1 MLQALGVSTEA
12 ESLYVQIARQEDVA
26 IASLPRNDSEDL
38 DTLLEELQELG
49 LIVEATPGRV
59 RALPLAEAAKGIRDR
74 RVAEIDA
81 AVRGAEAMSLH
92 MWESQ
97 APSTGVEVLVGR
109 EAANAA
115 ITDLCARSQI
125 EIAAFDRP
133 PYVNVHEP
141 SPAYLAAHSPEY
153 QALSRGVSVRAV
165 YHPGFD
171 RDRLA
176 ELTVF
181 LRAGEQAKLG
191 DVPMK
196 LILVD
201 RKAAILPAPRSYAAP
216 EPEVKAT
223 VVRHPVVVEALM
235 SLFEAVWERSVA
247 IRPTDTGEL
256 QQDPRRDALVSL
268 LMSGA
273 TDSAIAGQ
281 FGVTERSVRRWIA
294 DLMEEL
300 DVRTRLQLGAAL
312 TKSQS
317 FQRDNRQLL

>member
-26 IASLPRNDSEDL
+26 LDELPRNGSEDPEA
-38 DTLLEELQELG
+38 LLGELQELG
-49 LIVEATPGRV
+49 LVIEPSPGRV

-81 AVRGAEAMSLH
+81 AVRAAEAMSLH
-92 MWESQ
+92 MWESV
-97 APSTGVEVLVGR
+97 APSIGIEVLIGR
-109 EAANAA
+109 EAASKAMA
-115 ITDLCARSQI
+115 DLCHHSQT

-133 PYVNVHEP
+133 PYVNTHQPTV
-141 SPAYLAAHSPEY
+141 AYLEENSPEY
-153 QALSRGVSVRAV
+153 QALTRGVSVRAV

-171 RDRLA
+171 MERLS
-176 ELTVF
+176 ELTLF
-181 LRAGEQAKLG
+181 LRHGEQAKLG

-196 LILVD
+196 LILID
-201 RKAAILPAPRSYAAP
+201 RKAAVLPAPQSYNP
-216 EPEVKAT
+216 GQEVRVT
-223 VVRHPVVVEALM
+223 VVRHPVVVEALV

-294 DLMEEL
+294 ELMDEL

-312 TKSQS
+312 ARTQA
-317 FQRDNRQLL
+317 FRRDNRQLF

>member
-26 IASLPRNDSEDL
+26 VEDL
-38 DTLLEELQELG
+38 SLGESGNLESLLGELQELG
-49 LIVEATPGRV
+49 LIIQAAPGRI

-74 RVAEIDA
+74 RVGEIDA
-81 AVRGAEAMSLH
+81 AVRAAEAMSLH

-109 EAANAA
+109 EAAGAA
-115 ITDLCARSQI
+115 ISELCARAQL

-133 PYVNVHEP
+133 PYVNVHQP
-141 SPAYLAAHSPEY
+141 SLEYLQTNSPEY
-153 QALSRGVSVRAV
+153 KALQRGVSVRGI

-176 ELTVF
+176 ELNLF
-181 LRAGEQAKLG
+181 LHAGERAKLG

-201 RKAAILPAPRSYAAP
+201 RKTAVLPSPQTYTP
-216 EPEVKAT
+216 EPQYKVT
-223 VVRHPVVVEALM
+223 LVRHPVVVEALV
-235 SLFEAVWERSVA
+235 SLFDAVWERSIA
-247 IRPTDTGEL
+247 IRPTDTGDLE
-256 QQDPRRDALVSL
+256 QDPRRDALVSL

-294 DLMEEL
+294 DLMDEL
-300 DVRTRLQLGAAL
+300 EVRTRLQLGAAL
-312 TKSQS
+312 ARSQT
-317 FQRDNRQLL
+317 FQRDNRQLV

>member
-26 IASLPRNDSEDL
+26 ITSLPHSDGEDPEA
-38 DTLLEELQELG
+38 LLGELQELG
-49 LIVEATPGRV
+49 LIIEAAPGRV
-59 RALPLAEAAKGIRDR
+59 RALPLADAAKGIRDR

-81 AVRGAEAMSLH
+81 AVRAAEAMSLH
-92 MWESQ
+92 MWETQ
-97 APSTGVEVLVGR
+97 APSAGVEVLIGR

-115 ITDLCARSQI
+115 IADLCAHSQL

-133 PYVNVHEP
+133 PYVNVHDP
-141 SPAYLAAHSPEY
+141 SPNYLQENSAEY
-153 QALSRGVSVRAV
+153 RALLRGVSVRGV

-176 ELTVF
+176 ELSVF

-196 LILVD
+196 LILID
-201 RKAAILPAPRSYAAP
+201 RKAAVLPAPRSYAP
-216 EPEVKAT
+216 DPEVVAT
-223 VVRHPVVVEALM
+223 VVRHPVVVEAL
-235 SLFEAVWERSVA
+235 LTLYEAVWERSVA

-294 DLMEEL
+294 DLMDEL
-300 DVRTRLQLGAAL
+300 DVRTRLHLGAAL
-312 TKSQS
+312 TKSQA
-317 FQRDNRQLL
+317 FRQDNRQLL

>member
-12 ESLYVQIARQEDVA
+12 ESLYVQIASQEDVA
-26 IASLPRNDSEDL
+26 IASLPRNDGEDPEA
-38 DTLLEELQELG
+38 LLGELQELG
-49 LIVEATPGRV
+49 LVIEAAPGRV
-59 RALPLAEAAKGIRDR
+59 RALPLADAAKGIRDR

-81 AVRGAEAMSLH
+81 AVRAAEAMSLH
-92 MWESQ
+92 MWETQ
-97 APSTGVEVLVGR
+97 ASSASVEVLVGR
-109 EAANAA
+109 EAANSA
-115 ITDLCARSQI
+115 IADLCARSQL

-133 PYVNVHEP
+133 PYVNVHDP
-141 SPAYLAAHSPEY
+141 SPAYLQENSAEY
-153 QALSRGVSVRAV
+153 RALLRGVSVRGV

-171 RDRLA
+171 RDRLT
-176 ELTVF
+176 ELSVF

-201 RKAAILPAPRSYAAP
+201 RKAAVLPAPRSYAP
-216 EPEVKAT
+216 DPEVVAT
-223 VVRHPVVVEALM
+223 VVRHPVVVEAL
-235 SLFEAVWERSVA
+235 LTLYEAVWERSVA

-294 DLMEEL
+294 DLMDEL

-312 TKSQS
+312 TKSQA
-317 FQRDNRQLL
+317 FRQDNRQLL

>member
-26 IASLPRNDSEDL
+26 VGSLLGNGSDDVEV
-38 DTLLEELQELG
+38 LLGELQELG
-49 LIVEATPGRV
+49 LIIEAAPGRV
-59 RALPLAEAAKGIRDR
+59 RALPLADAAKGIRDR

-81 AVRGAEAMSLH
+81 AVRAAEAMSLH

-97 APSTGVEVLVGR
+97 APSTGVEVLIGR

-115 ITDLCARSQI
+115 ITDLCARSQL

-141 SPAYLAAHSPEY
+141 SHDYLMLHSPEY
-153 QALSRGVSVRAV
+153 QALARGVTVRAV

-201 RKAAILPAPRSYAAP
+201 RKAAILPAPKSYAP

-235 SLFEAVWERSVA
+235 TLYEAVWERSVA

-294 DLMEEL
+294 DLMDEL

-317 FQRDNRQLL
+317 FRRDNRQLI